1 MARAVDHTGFQQ
13 LRNLIVAKNAA
24 VLTRDKFKAVLGG
37 LKHLQSDVL
46 VGVPAEN
53 GVRRDGEGMTNAAL
67 AYIHD
72 NGSAAAHIPARPFM
86 RPGIV
91 EAQDK
96 ITGALKRGAQDA
108 LKGNANGVQRALNVA
123 GLTAQSSI
131 RAKINSGI
139 EPELSPRTL
148 AAREAR
154 GRKGTKPLIDT
165 GQLRNSINYVVRKK

>member
-1 MARAVDHTGFQQ
+1 M
-13 LRNLIVAKNAA
+13 AKNAA
-24 VLTRDKFKAVLGG
+24 VLTRDKFKGVLAG

-72 NGSAAAHIPARPFM
+72 NGSAAANIPARPFM
-86 RPGIV
+86 RPGII
-91 EAQDK
+91 EAHEK
-96 ITGALKRGAQDA
+96 ITGALKKGANEA
-108 LKGNANGVQRALNVA
+108 LSGNAGGVQRALNVA

-139 EPELSPRTL
+139 EPALSPRTL
-148 AAREAR
+148 AAR